1 VKPQAA
7 RPFDQLRRSQDISV
21 SGAAGDEAVER
32 AAARAFDLRRLSDEF
47 YQDPF
52 PFYHQLRRWDPV
64 HREPDGSYFLTRY
77 DDVVAV
83 YQDHHRFSSDKR
95 VEFAPK
101 FGDSPLYEHHT
112 TSVVFRDPPDH
123 TRIRKLFAPAF
134 TPRALAALEPRVVAL
149 VDSLLD
155 RAAARGAMDVVED
168 FAAALPVQLIG
179 DMLGV
184 PGQERGPL
192 RGWSLAILGALEPEP
207 GPEQL
212 RAGNLAVD
220 EFKGYLR
227 RLIAERRRRPST
239 DPGEIL
245 SALLAAEDAGERLSE
260 VELLHQCIFLL
271 NAGHETTTNLIAN
284 AVAALTE
291 EPAAWARL
299 RAEPTLIDNAVE
311 EFLRYQSPNQLGNRR
326 VVADAVVG
334 GVALPAGTLV
344 TLGIGAANRDPAQ
357 FPDPDRLDLG
367 RTPNRHL
374 AFITGI
380 HACAGMWLARME
392 GRVAIG
398 RLAMRFHRLR
408 ADAAPIRARRARFR
422 AISSFPVTVA

>member
-1 VKPQAA
+1 MTA
-7 RPFDQLRRSQDISV
+7 
-21 SGAAGDEAVER
+21 ER
-32 AAARAFDLRRLSDEF
+32 AAALAFDLRTLPAAF
-47 YQDPF
+47 YEDPF
-52 PFYHQLRRWDPV
+52 PTYHALRRWDPV
-64 HREPDGSYFLTRY
+64 HRDPDGSYFLTRY

-83 YQDHHRFSSDKR
+83 YQDHRRFSSDKR

-101 FGDSPLYEHHT
+101 FGDAPLYEHHT

-134 TPRALAALEPRVVAL
+134 TPRALAALEPRVVRL
-149 VDSLLD
+149 VDALLD
-155 RAAARGAMDVVED
+155 AAAARGGMDVVED
-168 FAAALPVQLIG
+168 FAAALPIQLIG

-184 PGQERGPL
+184 PPDERGPL

-207 GPEQL
+207 GAARLE
-212 RAGNLAVD
+212 AGNRAVE
-220 EFKGYLR
+220 EFKAYLR
-227 RLIAERRRRPST
+227 RLIAERRRRPGT

-245 SALLAAEDAGERLSE
+245 SALIAAEDAGDRLTE

-284 AVAALTE
+284 AVVALLEHPE
-291 EPAAWARL
+291 EWARL
-299 RAEPTLIDNAVE
+299 RANSALLPSAVE

-326 VVADAVVG
+326 VVADVAVG
-334 GVALPAGTLV
+334 GVQMPAGTLV

-357 FPDPDRLDLG
+357 FPEPDRLDLG
-367 RTPNRHL
+367 RAPNRHL

-398 RLAMRFHRLR
+398 RLVERFDRLR
-408 ADAAPIRARRARFR
+408 AAAPPVRAPRARFR
-422 AISSFPVTVA
+422 VVSSFAVLID

>member
-1 VKPQAA
+1 VT
-7 RPFDQLRRSQDISV
+7 
-21 SGAAGDEAVER
+21 AAGVLSEEAER
-32 AAARAFDLRRLSDEF
+32 AAALALDLRALPDDF
-47 YQDPF
+47 YDDPF
-52 PFYHQLRRWDPV
+52 PHYHRLRRWDPV
-64 HREPDGSYFLTRY
+64 HRGPDGSYFLTRY

-83 YQDHHRFSSDKR
+83 YQDHHTWSSDKR

-101 FGDSPLYEHHT
+101 FGASPLYEHHT

-134 TPRALAALEPRVVAL
+134 TPRALAALEPRVARF
-149 VDSLLD
+149 VDGLLD
-155 RAAARGAMDVVED
+155 RAAARGGMDVVED

-184 PGQERGPL
+184 PREERGPL

-207 GPEQL
+207 GPRRLE
-212 RAGNLAVD
+212 AGSRAVD

-227 RLIAERRRRPST
+227 RLIADRRRRPST

-245 SALLAAEDAGERLSE
+245 SALLAAEDAGDRLTE
-260 VELLHQCIFLL
+260 LELLHQCIFLL

-284 AVAALTE
+284 AVVSLLE
-291 EPAAWARL
+291 HPGEHLRL
-299 RAEPTLIDNAVE
+299 RAEPGLITTAVE
-311 EFLRYQSPNQLGNRR
+311 EFLRFQSPNQLGNRR
-326 VVADAVVG
+326 AVRDAVLG
-334 GVALPAGTLV
+334 GVAMDAGTLV

-357 FPDPDRLDLG
+357 FPDPDRLDIG

-392 GRVAIG
+392 GRAAIG
-398 RLAMRFHRLR
+398 RLVARFPNLR
-408 ADAAPIRARRARFR
+408 AAGPPVRAHRARFR
-422 AISSFPVTVA
+422 VVSSFPITVG

>member
-1 VKPQAA
+1 MT
-7 RPFDQLRRSQDISV
+7 
-21 SGAAGDEAVER
+21 AAGVLSEEAER
-32 AAARAFDLRRLSDEF
+32 AAALALDLRALPDDF
-47 YQDPF
+47 YDDPF
-52 PFYHQLRRWDPV
+52 PHYPRLRHWDPV
-64 HREPDGSYFLTRY
+64 HRGPDGSYFLTRY

-83 YQDHHRFSSDKR
+83 YQDHHTWSSDKR

-101 FGDSPLYEHHT
+101 FGASPLYEHHT

-134 TPRALAALEPRVVAL
+134 TPRALAALEPRVVRF
-149 VDSLLD
+149 VDGLLD
-155 RAAARGAMDVVED
+155 RAAARGGMDVVED

-184 PGQERGPL
+184 PREERGPL

-207 GPEQL
+207 GPRRLE
-212 RAGNLAVD
+212 AGSRAVD

-227 RLIAERRRRPST
+227 RLIADRRRRPST

-245 SALLAAEDAGERLSE
+245 SALLAAEDAGDRLTE
-260 VELLHQCIFLL
+260 LELLHQCIFLL

-284 AVAALTE
+284 AVVSLLE
-291 EPAAWARL
+291 HPREHLRL
-299 RAEPTLIDNAVE
+299 RAEPGLITTAVE
-311 EFLRYQSPNQLGNRR
+311 EFLRFQSPNQLGNRR
-326 VVADAVVG
+326 AVRAAVLG
-334 GVALPAGTLV
+334 GVAMDAGTLV

-357 FPDPDRLDLG
+357 FPDPDRLDIG

-392 GRVAIG
+392 GRAAIG
-398 RLAMRFHRLR
+398 RLVARFPNLR
-408 ADAAPIRARRARFR
+408 AAGPPVRAHRARFR
-422 AISSFPVTVA
+422 VVSSFPITVG

>member
-1 VKPQAA
+1 MT
-7 RPFDQLRRSQDISV
+7 S
-21 SGAAGDEAVER
+21 ER
-32 AAARAFDLRRLSDEF
+32 AAALAFDLRELPDDF
-47 YQDPF
+47 YEDPF
-52 PFYHQLRRWDPV
+52 PTYHRLRRSDPV
-64 HREPDGSYFLTRY
+64 HRCPDGSYFLTRY
-77 DDVVAV
+77 DDVAAV

-134 TPRALAALEPRVVAL
+134 TPRALAALEPRVERL
-149 VDSLLD
+149 VDALLD
-155 RAAARGAMDVVED
+155 RAAACGGFDVVED

-184 PGQERGPL
+184 PADERGPL
-192 RGWSLAILGALEPEP
+192 RGWSLAILGALEPVP
-207 GPEQL
+207 GPERL
-212 RAGNLAVD
+212 EAGNRAVE
-220 EFKGYLR
+220 EFKAYLR
-227 RLIAERRRRPST
+227 RLIADRRRRPST

-245 SALLAAEDAGERLSE
+245 SALLAAEDAGDRLTE

-271 NAGHETTTNLIAN
+271 NAGHETTTNLTAN
-284 AVAALTE
+284 AVVSLLE
-291 EPAAWARL
+291 HPAEHARL
-299 RAEPTLIDNAVE
+299 RADPALLPSAVE

-326 VVADAVVG
+326 TVAEVTVG
-334 GVALPAGTLV
+334 GVALPEGALV

-357 FPDPDRLDLG
+357 FPDPDRLDLA
-367 RTPNRHL
+367 RAPNRHL

-398 RLAMRFHRLR
+398 RLVRRFERLR
-408 ADAAPIRARRARFR
+408 AAGKPVRARRARFR
-422 AISSFPVTVA
+422 VVSSFPVVVG

>member
-1 VKPQAA
+1 MT
-7 RPFDQLRRSQDISV
+7 
-21 SGAAGDEAVER
+21 AAGVLSEEAER
-32 AAARAFDLRRLSDEF
+32 AAALALDLRALPDDF
-47 YQDPF
+47 YDDPF
-52 PFYHQLRRWDPV
+52 PHYHRLRRWDPV
-64 HREPDGSYFLTRY
+64 HRGPDGSYFLTRY

-83 YQDHHRFSSDKR
+83 YQDHRTWSSDKR

-101 FGDSPLYEHHT
+101 FGASPLYEHHT

-134 TPRALAALEPRVVAL
+134 TPRALAALEPRVVRF
-149 VDSLLD
+149 VDGLLD
-155 RAAARGAMDVVED
+155 RAAARGGMDVVED

-184 PGQERGPL
+184 PREERGPL

-207 GPEQL
+207 GPRRLE
-212 RAGNLAVD
+212 AGSRAVD

-227 RLIAERRRRPST
+227 RLIADRRRRPST

-245 SALLAAEDAGERLSE
+245 SALLAAEDAGDRLTE
-260 VELLHQCIFLL
+260 LELLHQCIFLL

-284 AVAALTE
+284 AVVSLLE
-291 EPAAWARL
+291 HPGEHLRL
-299 RAEPTLIDNAVE
+299 RAESGLITTAVE
-311 EFLRYQSPNQLGNRR
+311 EFLRFQSPNQLGNRR
-326 VVADAVVG
+326 ALRDAVLG
-334 GVALPAGTLV
+334 GVAMDAGTLV

-357 FPDPDRLDLG
+357 FPDPDRLDIG

-392 GRVAIG
+392 GRAAIG
-398 RLAMRFHRLR
+398 RLVARFPNLR
-408 ADAAPIRARRARFR
+408 AAGPPVRAHRARFR
-422 AISSFPVTVA
+422 VVSSFPITVG

>member
-1 VKPQAA
+1 VTAVGVAA
-7 RPFDQLRRSQDISV
+7 E
-21 SGAAGDEAVER
+21 AAER
-32 AAARAFDLRRLSDEF
+32 AAALAFDLRALPDDF
-47 YQDPF
+47 YENPF
-52 PFYHQLRRWDPV
+52 VYYDRLRRRDPV
-64 HREPDGSYFLTRY
+64 HRCPDGSFFLTRY

-83 YQDHHRFSSDKR
+83 YADHHTWSSDKR
-95 VEFAPK
+95 VEFSPK
-101 FGDSPLYEHHT
+101 FGASPLYEHHT

-134 TPRALAALEPRVVAL
+134 TPRALAALEPRVVRF
-149 VDSLLD
+149 VDGLLD
-155 RAAARGAMDVVED
+155 NAAARGGMDLVDD

-184 PGQERGPL
+184 PQTERGPL

-207 GPEQL
+207 GRERL
-212 RAGNLAVD
+212 ESGSRAVE
-220 EFKGYLR
+220 EFKDYLR
-227 RLIAERRRRPST
+227 RLIADRRRRPST

-245 SALLAAEDAGERLSE
+245 SALLAAEDAGDRLTE
-260 VELLHQCIFLL
+260 LELLHQCIFLL

-284 AVAALTE
+284 ALVALLE
-291 EPAAWARL
+291 HPDQLARL
-299 RAEPTLIDNAVE
+299 RAEPGSIGSAVE
-311 EFLRYQSPNQLGNRR
+311 EFLRFQSPNQLGNRR
-326 VVADAVVG
+326 AVRDAVVG
-334 GVALPAGTLV
+334 GVAMAEGTLV

-357 FPDPDRLDLG
+357 FADPDRLDIA

-398 RLAMRFHRLR
+398 RLVARFSNLRPAGRLV
-408 ADAAPIRARRARFR
+408 RARRARFR
-422 AISSFPVTVA
+422 AVSSFPVAV

>member
-1 VKPQAA
+1 MT
-7 RPFDQLRRSQDISV
+7 
-21 SGAAGDEAVER
+21 AAGVLSEEAER
-32 AAARAFDLRRLSDEF
+32 AAALALDLRALPDDF
-47 YQDPF
+47 YDDPF
-52 PFYHQLRRWDPV
+52 PYYHRLRRWDPV
-64 HREPDGSYFLTRY
+64 HRGPDGSYFLTRY

-83 YQDHHRFSSDKR
+83 YQDHHTWSSDKR

-101 FGDSPLYEHHT
+101 FGASPLYEHHT

-134 TPRALAALEPRVVAL
+134 TPRALAALEPRVARF
-149 VDSLLD
+149 VDGLLD
-155 RAAARGAMDVVED
+155 RAAARGGMDVVED

-184 PGQERGPL
+184 PREERGPL

-207 GPEQL
+207 GPRRLE
-212 RAGNLAVD
+212 AGSRAVD

-227 RLIAERRRRPST
+227 RLIADRRRRPST

-245 SALLAAEDAGERLSE
+245 SALLAAEDAGDRLTE
-260 VELLHQCIFLL
+260 LELLHQCIFLL

-284 AVAALTE
+284 AVVSLLE
-291 EPAAWARL
+291 HPREHLRL
-299 RAEPTLIDNAVE
+299 RAEPGLITTAVE
-311 EFLRYQSPNQLGNRR
+311 EFLRFQSPNQLGNRR
-326 VVADAVVG
+326 AVREAVLG
-334 GVALPAGTLV
+334 GVAMDAGTLV

-357 FPDPDRLDLG
+357 FPDPDRLDIG

-392 GRVAIG
+392 GRAAIG
-398 RLAMRFHRLR
+398 RLVARFPNLR
-408 ADAAPIRARRARFR
+408 AAGPPVRAHRARFR
-422 AISSFPVTVA
+422 VVSSFPITVG

>member
-1 VKPQAA
+1 VT
-7 RPFDQLRRSQDISV
+7 
-21 SGAAGDEAVER
+21 AAGVLSEEAER
-32 AAARAFDLRRLSDEF
+32 AAALALDLRALPDDF
-47 YQDPF
+47 YDDPF
-52 PFYHQLRRWDPV
+52 PYYHRLRRWDPV
-64 HREPDGSYFLTRY
+64 HRGPDGSYFLTRY

-83 YQDHHRFSSDKR
+83 YQDHLTWSSDKR

-101 FGDSPLYEHHT
+101 FGASPLYEHHT

-134 TPRALAALEPRVVAL
+134 TPRALAALEPRVARF
-149 VDSLLD
+149 VDGLLD
-155 RAAARGAMDVVED
+155 RAAARGGMDVVED

-184 PGQERGPL
+184 PREERGPL

-207 GPEQL
+207 GPRRLE
-212 RAGNLAVD
+212 AGSRAVD

-227 RLIAERRRRPST
+227 RLIADRRRRPST

-245 SALLAAEDAGERLSE
+245 SALLAAEDAGDRLTE
-260 VELLHQCIFLL
+260 LELLHQCIFLL

-284 AVAALTE
+284 AVVSLLE
-291 EPAAWARL
+291 HPGEHLRL
-299 RAEPTLIDNAVE
+299 RAEPGLITTAVE
-311 EFLRYQSPNQLGNRR
+311 EFLRFQSPNQLGNRR
-326 VVADAVVG
+326 AVRDAVLG
-334 GVALPAGTLV
+334 GVAMDAGTLV

-357 FPDPDRLDLG
+357 FPDPDRLDIG

-392 GRVAIG
+392 GRAAIG
-398 RLAMRFHRLR
+398 RLVARFPNLR
-408 ADAAPIRARRARFR
+408 AAGPPVRAHRARFR
-422 AISSFPVTVA
+422 VVSSFPITVG

>member
-1 VKPQAA
+1 MTPE
-7 RPFDQLRRSQDISV
+7 P
-21 SGAAGDEAVER
+21 
-32 AAARAFDLRRLSDEF
+32 AAALAFDLRALPAGF
-47 YQDPF
+47 YEDPF
-52 PFYHQLRRWDPV
+52 PTYHALRRWDPV
-64 HREPDGSYFLTRY
+64 HRDPDGSYFLTRY

-83 YQDHHRFSSDKR
+83 YQDHRRFSSDKR

-101 FGDSPLYEHHT
+101 FRDTPLYEHHT

-134 TPRALAALEPRVVAL
+134 TPKALAALEPRVVRL

-155 RAAARGAMDVVED
+155 AAAARGGMDVVED
-168 FAAALPVQLIG
+168 FAAALPIQLIG

-184 PGQERGPL
+184 PADERGPL

-207 GPEQL
+207 GDERLQ
-212 RAGNLAVD
+212 AGNRAVE
-220 EFKGYLR
+220 EFKAYLR
-227 RLIAERRRRPST
+227 RLIGERRRRPGN

-245 SALLAAEDAGERLSE
+245 SALLAAEDAGDRLTE
-260 VELLHQCIFLL
+260 IELLHQCIFLL

-284 AVAALTE
+284 AVAALLE
-291 EPAAWARL
+291 HPHEWARL
-299 RAEPTLIDNAVE
+299 RADPALLPSAVE

-326 VVADAVVG
+326 VVAEVEVG
-334 GVALPAGTLV
+334 GVRMPEGTLV

-367 RTPNRHL
+367 RAPNRHL

-398 RLAMRFHRLR
+398 RLVERFERLR
-408 ADAAPIRARRARFR
+408 VTAPPVRAPRARFR
-422 AISSFPVTVA
+422 VVSSFPVLIG

>member
-1 VKPQAA
+1 VT
-7 RPFDQLRRSQDISV
+7 
-21 SGAAGDEAVER
+21 AAGVLSEEAER
-32 AAARAFDLRRLSDEF
+32 AAALALDLRALPDDF
-47 YQDPF
+47 YDDPF
-52 PFYHQLRRWDPV
+52 PHYHRLRRWDPV
-64 HREPDGSYFLTRY
+64 HRGPDGSYFLTRY

-83 YQDHHRFSSDKR
+83 YQDHHTWSSDKR

-101 FGDSPLYEHHT
+101 FGASPLYEHHT

-134 TPRALAALEPRVVAL
+134 TPRALAALEPRVARF
-149 VDSLLD
+149 VDGLLD
-155 RAAARGAMDVVED
+155 RAAARGGMDVVED

-184 PGQERGPL
+184 PREERGPL

-207 GPEQL
+207 GPRRLE
-212 RAGNLAVD
+212 AGSRAVD

-227 RLIAERRRRPST
+227 RLIADRRRRPST

-245 SALLAAEDAGERLSE
+245 SALLAAEDAGDRLTE
-260 VELLHQCIFLL
+260 LELLHQCIFLL

-284 AVAALTE
+284 AVVSLLE
-291 EPAAWARL
+291 HPREHLRL
-299 RAEPTLIDNAVE
+299 RAEPGLITTAVE
-311 EFLRYQSPNQLGNRR
+311 EFLRFQSPNQLGNRR
-326 VVADAVVG
+326 AVREAVLG
-334 GVALPAGTLV
+334 GVAMDAGTLV

-357 FPDPDRLDLG
+357 FPDPDRLDIG

-392 GRVAIG
+392 GRAAIG
-398 RLAMRFHRLR
+398 RLVARFPNLR
-408 ADAAPIRARRARFR
+408 AAGPPVRAHRARFR
-422 AISSFPVTVA
+422 VVSSFPITVG

>member
-1 VKPQAA
+1 MTAE
-7 RPFDQLRRSQDISV
+7 R
-21 SGAAGDEAVER
+21 GAAL
-32 AAARAFDLRRLSDEF
+32 AFDLRALPAEF
-47 YQDPF
+47 YADPF
-52 PFYHQLRRWDPV
+52 PTYHALRRWDPV
-64 HREPDGSYFLTRY
+64 HRDPDGSYFLTRY

-83 YQDHHRFSSDKR
+83 YQDHRRFSSDKR

-101 FGDSPLYEHHT
+101 FGDAPLYEHHT

-134 TPRALAALEPRVVAL
+134 TPKALGALEPRVVRL
-149 VDSLLD
+149 VDALLD
-155 RAAARGAMDVVED
+155 AAAVRGGLDVVED
-168 FAAALPVQLIG
+168 FAAALPIQLIG

-184 PGQERGPL
+184 PPDERGPL

-207 GPEQL
+207 GAARL
-212 RAGNLAVD
+212 AAGNRAVE
-220 EFKGYLR
+220 EFKAYLR
-227 RLIAERRRRPST
+227 RLIAERRRRPGT

-245 SALLAAEDAGERLSE
+245 SALLAAEDAGDRLTE

-284 AVAALTE
+284 AVVALLE
-291 EPAAWARL
+291 HPHEWARL
-299 RAEPTLIDNAVE
+299 RADPALLPSAVE

-326 VVADAVVG
+326 VVADVEVG
-334 GVALPAGTLV
+334 GVRMPEGTLV

-357 FPDPDRLDLG
+357 FPDPDRLDLA
-367 RTPNRHL
+367 RAPNRHL

-398 RLAMRFHRLR
+398 RLVERFDRLR
-408 ADAAPIRARRARFR
+408 AAAPPVRAQRARFR
-422 AISSFPVTVA
+422 VVSSFPVLIG

>member
-1 VKPQAA
+1 V
-7 RPFDQLRRSQDISV
+7 SV
-21 SGAAGDEAVER
+21 TAERGAAP
-32 AAARAFDLRRLSDEF
+32 AFDLRALPAGF
-47 YQDPF
+47 YADPF
-52 PFYHQLRRWDPV
+52 PTYHALRRWDPV
-64 HREPDGSYFLTRY
+64 HRDPDGSYFLTRY

-83 YQDHHRFSSDKR
+83 YQDHRRFSSDKR

-101 FGDSPLYEHHT
+101 FGDAPLYEHHT

-134 TPRALAALEPRVVAL
+134 TPKALGALEPRVVRL
-149 VDSLLD
+149 VDALLD
-155 RAAARGAMDVVED
+155 AAAVRGGLDVVED
-168 FAAALPVQLIG
+168 FAAALPIQLIG

-184 PGQERGPL
+184 PPDERGPL

-207 GPEQL
+207 GAVRL
-212 RAGNLAVD
+212 AAGNRAVE
-220 EFKGYLR
+220 EFKAYLR
-227 RLIAERRRRPST
+227 RLIAERRRRPGT

-245 SALLAAEDAGERLSE
+245 SALLAAEDAGDRLTE

-284 AVAALTE
+284 AVVALLE
-291 EPAAWARL
+291 HPHEWARL
-299 RAEPTLIDNAVE
+299 RADPALLPSAVE

-326 VVADAVVG
+326 VVADVEVG
-334 GVALPAGTLV
+334 GVRMPEGTLV

-398 RLAMRFHRLR
+398 RLVERFEQLR
-408 ADAAPIRARRARFR
+408 AAAPPVRAPRARFR
-422 AISSFPVTVA
+422 VVSSFPVLIG

>member
-1 VKPQAA
+1 MSRQAA
-7 RPFDQLRRSQDISV
+7 L
-21 SGAAGDEAVER
+21 
-32 AAARAFDLRRLSDEF
+32 AFDLRALPDEF
-47 YQDPF
+47 YVDPF
-52 PFYHQLRRWDPV
+52 PVYHALRQWDPV
-64 HREPDGSYFLTRY
+64 HRCPDGSYFLTRY

-101 FGDSPLYEHHT
+101 FGDGPLYEHHT

-134 TPRALAALEPRVVAL
+134 TPRALAALEPRVVRL

-155 RAAARGAMDVVED
+155 AAAARGGMDVVED
-168 FAAALPVQLIG
+168 FAAALPIQLIG

-184 PGQERGPL
+184 PPDERGPL
-192 RGWSLAILGALEPEP
+192 RGWSLAILGALEPVP
-207 GPEQL
+207 GDARLEAGH
-212 RAGNLAVD
+212 RAVE
-220 EFKGYLR
+220 EFKAYLR
-227 RLIAERRRRPST
+227 RLIAERRRRPGT

-245 SALLAAEDAGERLSE
+245 SALLAAEDAGDRLTE

-284 AVAALTE
+284 AVAALLE
-291 EPAAWARL
+291 HPAAWARL
-299 RAEPTLIDNAVE
+299 RAEPALVPSAVE

-326 VVADAVVG
+326 VVADATVG
-334 GVALPAGTLV
+334 GVAMPPGTLV
-344 TLGIGAANRDPAQ
+344 TLGIGAANRDPAH

-367 RTPNRHL
+367 RAPNRHL

-398 RLAMRFHRLR
+398 RLAARFAHLR
-408 ADAAPIRARRARFR
+408 APAPPVRAPRARFR
-422 AISSFPVTVA
+422 VVSSFPIELTPA

>member
-1 VKPQAA
+1 VT
-7 RPFDQLRRSQDISV
+7 
-21 SGAAGDEAVER
+21 AAGVLSEEAER
-32 AAARAFDLRRLSDEF
+32 AAALALDLRALPDDF
-47 YQDPF
+47 YDDPF
-52 PFYHQLRRWDPV
+52 PHYHRLRRWDPV
-64 HREPDGSYFLTRY
+64 HRGPDGSYFLTRY

-83 YQDHHRFSSDKR
+83 YQDHHTWSSDKR

-101 FGDSPLYEHHT
+101 FGASPLYEHHT

-134 TPRALAALEPRVVAL
+134 TPRALAALEPRVVRF
-149 VDSLLD
+149 VDGLLD
-155 RAAARGAMDVVED
+155 RAAARGGMDVVED

-184 PGQERGPL
+184 PREERGPL

-207 GPEQL
+207 GPRRLE
-212 RAGNLAVD
+212 AGSRAVD

-227 RLIAERRRRPST
+227 RLIADRRRRPST

-245 SALLAAEDAGERLSE
+245 SALLAAEDAGDRLTE
-260 VELLHQCIFLL
+260 LELLHQCIFLL

-284 AVAALTE
+284 AVVSLLE
-291 EPAAWARL
+291 HPREHLRL
-299 RAEPTLIDNAVE
+299 RAEPGLITTAVE
-311 EFLRYQSPNQLGNRR
+311 EFLRFQSPNQLGNRR
-326 VVADAVVG
+326 AVREAVLG
-334 GVALPAGTLV
+334 GVAMDAGTLV

-357 FPDPDRLDLG
+357 FPDPDRLDIG

-392 GRVAIG
+392 GRAAIG
-398 RLAMRFHRLR
+398 RLVARFPNLR
-408 ADAAPIRARRARFR
+408 AAGPPVRAHRARFR
-422 AISSFPVTVA
+422 VVSSFPITVG

>member
-1 VKPQAA
+1 VT
-7 RPFDQLRRSQDISV
+7 
-21 SGAAGDEAVER
+21 AAGVLSEEAER
-32 AAARAFDLRRLSDEF
+32 AAALALDLRALPDDF
-47 YQDPF
+47 YDDPF
-52 PFYHQLRRWDPV
+52 PHYHRLRRWDPV
-64 HREPDGSYFLTRY
+64 HRGPDGSYFLTRY

-83 YQDHHRFSSDKR
+83 YQDHLTWSSDKR

-101 FGDSPLYEHHT
+101 FGASPLYEHHT

-134 TPRALAALEPRVVAL
+134 TPRALAALEPRVARF
-149 VDSLLD
+149 VDGLLD
-155 RAAARGAMDVVED
+155 RAAARGGMDVVED

-184 PGQERGPL
+184 PREERGPL

-207 GPEQL
+207 GPRRLE
-212 RAGNLAVD
+212 AGSRAVD

-227 RLIAERRRRPST
+227 RLIADRRRRPST

-245 SALLAAEDAGERLSE
+245 SALLAAEDAGDRLTE
-260 VELLHQCIFLL
+260 LELLHQCIFLL

-284 AVAALTE
+284 AVVSLLE
-291 EPAAWARL
+291 HPREHLRL
-299 RAEPTLIDNAVE
+299 RAEPGLITTAVE
-311 EFLRYQSPNQLGNRR
+311 EFLRFQSPNQLGNRR
-326 VVADAVVG
+326 AVREAVLG
-334 GVALPAGTLV
+334 GVAMDAGTLV

-357 FPDPDRLDLG
+357 FPDPDRLDIG

-392 GRVAIG
+392 GRAAIG
-398 RLAMRFHRLR
+398 RLVARFPNLR
-408 ADAAPIRARRARFR
+408 AAGPPVRAHRARFR
-422 AISSFPVTVA
+422 VVSSFPITVG

>member
-1 VKPQAA
+1 VT
-7 RPFDQLRRSQDISV
+7 S
-21 SGAAGDEAVER
+21 ER
-32 AAARAFDLRRLSDEF
+32 AAALAFDLRELPDDF
-47 YQDPF
+47 YEDPF
-52 PFYHQLRRWDPV
+52 PTYDRLRRWDPV
-64 HREPDGSYFLTRY
+64 HRCPDGSYFLTRY

-123 TRIRKLFAPAF
+123 TRIRMLFAPAF
-134 TPRALAALEPRVVAL
+134 TPKALAALEPRVEQL
-149 VDSLLD
+149 VDGLLD
-155 RAAARGAMDVVED
+155 RAAARGGFDVVED

-184 PGQERGPL
+184 PTDERGSL
-192 RGWSLAILGALEPEP
+192 RGWSLAILGALEPVP
-207 GPEQL
+207 GPERLQAGS
-212 RAGNLAVD
+212 RAVE
-220 EFKGYLR
+220 EFKAYLR
-227 RLIAERRRRPST
+227 RLIADRRRRPST

-245 SALLAAEDAGERLSE
+245 SALLAAEDAGDRLTE
-260 VELLHQCIFLL
+260 IELLHQCIFLL

-284 AVAALTE
+284 AVVSLLE
-291 EPAAWARL
+291 HPGEHARL
-299 RAEPTLIDNAVE
+299 RAEPALLSSGVE

-326 VVADAVVG
+326 AVTEATVG
-334 GVALPAGTLV
+334 GVMLPPGTLV

-357 FPDPDRLDLG
+357 FADPDRLDLA
-367 RTPNRHL
+367 RAPNRHL

-398 RLAMRFHRLR
+398 RLVRRFERLR
-408 ADAAPIRARRARFR
+408 AAGKPVRARRARFR
-422 AISSFPVTVA
+422 AVSSCPVELG

>member
-1 VKPQAA
+1 
-7 RPFDQLRRSQDISV
+7 V
-21 SGAAGDEAVER
+21 SDER
-32 AAARAFDLRRLSDEF
+32 AAALGFDLRALPDEF
-47 YQDPF
+47 YEDPF
-52 PFYHQLRRWDPV
+52 PDYARLRRWDPV

-123 TRIRKLFAPAF
+123 TRIRRLFAPAF
-134 TPRALAALEPRVVAL
+134 TPKALAALEPRVERL
-149 VDSLLD
+149 VDALLD
-155 RAAARGAMDVVED
+155 RAAAGGGFDVVED
-168 FAAALPVQLIG
+168 FAAALPVALIG

-184 PGQERGPL
+184 PGDERGPL
-192 RGWSLAILGALEPEP
+192 RGWSLAILGALEPAP
-207 GPEQL
+207 GAARLE
-212 RAGNLAVD
+212 AGNRAVD
-220 EFKGYLR
+220 EFKDYLR
-227 RLIAERRRRPST
+227 RLIADRRRRPST

-245 SALLAAEDAGERLSE
+245 SALLAAEDAGDRLTE
-260 VELLHQCIFLL
+260 TELLHQCIFLL

-284 AVAALTE
+284 AVVSLLGH
-291 EPAAWARL
+291 PAEHARL
-299 RAEPTLIDNAVE
+299 RAGPGLLASAVE

-326 VVADAVVG
+326 VVAPVEVA
-334 GVALPAGTLV
+334 GVSMPAGTLV
-344 TLGIGAANRDPAQ
+344 TLGIGAANRDPAH
-357 FPDPDRLDLG
+357 FPDPDRLDLA
-367 RTPNRHL
+367 RSPNRHL

-398 RLAMRFHRLR
+398 RLVARFERLR
-408 ADAAPIRARRARFR
+408 AAGKPVRARRARFR
-422 AISSFPVTVA
+422 VVSAFPVSL

>member
-1 VKPQAA
+1 MT
-7 RPFDQLRRSQDISV
+7 
-21 SGAAGDEAVER
+21 AAGVLSEEAER
-32 AAARAFDLRRLSDEF
+32 AAALALDLRALPDDF
-47 YQDPF
+47 YDDPF
-52 PFYHQLRRWDPV
+52 PHYHRLRRWDPV
-64 HREPDGSYFLTRY
+64 HRGPDGSYFLTRY

-83 YQDHHRFSSDKR
+83 YQDHHTWSSDKR

-101 FGDSPLYEHHT
+101 FGASPLYEHHT

-134 TPRALAALEPRVVAL
+134 TPRALAALEPRVARF
-149 VDSLLD
+149 VDGLLD
-155 RAAARGAMDVVED
+155 RAAARGGMDVVED

-184 PGQERGPL
+184 PREERGPL

-207 GPEQL
+207 GPRRLE
-212 RAGNLAVD
+212 AGSRAVD

-227 RLIAERRRRPST
+227 RLIADRRRRPST

-245 SALLAAEDAGERLSE
+245 SALLAAEDAGDRLTE
-260 VELLHQCIFLL
+260 LELLHQCIFLL

-284 AVAALTE
+284 AVVSLLE
-291 EPAAWARL
+291 HPREHLRL
-299 RAEPTLIDNAVE
+299 RAEPGLITTAVE
-311 EFLRYQSPNQLGNRR
+311 EFLRFQSPNQLGNRR
-326 VVADAVVG
+326 AVRDAVLG
-334 GVALPAGTLV
+334 GVAMDAGTLV

-357 FPDPDRLDLG
+357 FPDPDRLDIG

-392 GRVAIG
+392 GRAAIG
-398 RLAMRFHRLR
+398 RLVARFPNLR
-408 ADAAPIRARRARFR
+408 AAGPPVRAHRARFR
-422 AISSFPVTVA
+422 VVSSFPITVG

>member
-1 VKPQAA
+1 VT
-7 RPFDQLRRSQDISV
+7 
-21 SGAAGDEAVER
+21 AAGVLSEEAER
-32 AAARAFDLRRLSDEF
+32 AAALALDLRALPDDF
-47 YQDPF
+47 YDDPF
-52 PFYHQLRRWDPV
+52 PYYHRLRRWDPV
-64 HREPDGSYFLTRY
+64 HRGPDGSYFLTRY
-77 DDVVAV
+77 DDVAAV
-83 YQDHHRFSSDKR
+83 YQDHHTWNSDKR

-101 FGDSPLYEHHT
+101 FGASPLYEHHT

-134 TPRALAALEPRVVAL
+134 TPRALAALEPRVVRF
-149 VDSLLD
+149 VDGLLD
-155 RAAARGAMDVVED
+155 RAAARGGMDVVED

-184 PGQERGPL
+184 PREERGPL

-207 GPEQL
+207 GPRRLE
-212 RAGNLAVD
+212 AGSRAVD

-227 RLIAERRRRPST
+227 RLIADRRRRPST

-245 SALLAAEDAGERLSE
+245 SALLAAEDAGDRLTE
-260 VELLHQCIFLL
+260 LELLHQCIFLL

-284 AVAALTE
+284 AVVSLLE
-291 EPAAWARL
+291 HPGEHLRL
-299 RAEPTLIDNAVE
+299 RTEPGLITSAVE
-311 EFLRYQSPNQLGNRR
+311 EFLRFQSPNQLGNRR
-326 VVADAVVG
+326 AVRDAVLG
-334 GVALPAGTLV
+334 GVAMDAGTLV

-357 FPDPDRLDLG
+357 FPDPDRLDIG

-392 GRVAIG
+392 GRAAIG
-398 RLAMRFHRLR
+398 RLVARFPNLR
-408 ADAAPIRARRARFR
+408 AAAPPVRAHRARFR
-422 AISSFPVTVA
+422 VVSSFPVTVG

>member
-1 VKPQAA
+1 MT
-7 RPFDQLRRSQDISV
+7 
-21 SGAAGDEAVER
+21 AAGVLSEEAER
-32 AAARAFDLRRLSDEF
+32 AAALALDLRALPDDF
-47 YQDPF
+47 YDDPF
-52 PFYHQLRRWDPV
+52 PHYHRLRRWDPV
-64 HREPDGSYFLTRY
+64 HRGPDGSYFLTRY

-83 YQDHHRFSSDKR
+83 YQDHHTWSSDKR

-101 FGDSPLYEHHT
+101 FGASPLYEHHT

-134 TPRALAALEPRVVAL
+134 TPRALAALEPRVVRF
-149 VDSLLD
+149 VDGLLD
-155 RAAARGAMDVVED
+155 RAAARGGMDVVED

-184 PGQERGPL
+184 PREERGPL

-207 GPEQL
+207 GPRRLE
-212 RAGNLAVD
+212 AGSRAVD

-227 RLIAERRRRPST
+227 RLIADRRRRPST

-245 SALLAAEDAGERLSE
+245 SALLAAEDAGDRLTE
-260 VELLHQCIFLL
+260 LELLHQCIFLL

-284 AVAALTE
+284 AVVSLLE
-291 EPAAWARL
+291 HPREHLRL
-299 RAEPTLIDNAVE
+299 RAEPGLITTAVE
-311 EFLRYQSPNQLGNRR
+311 EFLRFQSPNQLGNRR
-326 VVADAVVG
+326 AVRDAVLG
-334 GVALPAGTLV
+334 GVAMDAGTLV

-357 FPDPDRLDLG
+357 FPDPDRLDIG

-392 GRVAIG
+392 GRAAIG
-398 RLAMRFHRLR
+398 RLVARFPNLR
-408 ADAAPIRARRARFR
+408 AAGPPVRAHRARFR
-422 AISSFPVTVA
+422 VVSSFPITVG